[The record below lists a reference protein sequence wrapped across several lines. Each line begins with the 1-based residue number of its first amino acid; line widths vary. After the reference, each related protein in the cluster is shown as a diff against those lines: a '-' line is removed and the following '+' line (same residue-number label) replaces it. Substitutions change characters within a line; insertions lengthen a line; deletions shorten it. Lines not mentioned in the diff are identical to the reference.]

1 MTEVIQAIYDALS
14 GHSNLLEHVSADRIR
29 RGWQEPVNPPSIRFF
44 NAGMKPAGDDS
55 KRHGT
60 VEENFVIAI
69 LADDDLIIEQ
79 IAVEVIDAMQV
90 ESLQHESV
98 IFHSCF
104 CIGDGR
110 GTFFDPLRK
119 IHRRDISFT
128 LIYSV

>member
-1 MTEVIQAIYDALS
+1 MTEVIQAIYGALS
-14 GHSNLLEHVSADRIR
+14 SNSDLLELVSADCIR

-55 KRHGT
+55 NRHGT
-60 VEENFVIAI
+60 VEEKFVIAI

-79 IAVEVIDAMQV
+79 IAVVVIDAMQV
-90 ESLQHESV
+90 ESLQNDSV
-98 IFHSCF
+98 IFHNCF
-104 CIGDGR
+104 FGGDGR

-128 LIYSV
+128 LIYSM

>member
-1 MTEVIQAIYDALS
+1 MTEVIQAIYEALS
-14 GHSNLLEHVSADRIR
+14 SHSNLLELVSADCIR

-60 VEENFVIAI
+60 VEENFVVAI
-69 LADDDLIIEQ
+69 LADDDLKIEQ
-79 IAVEVIDAMQV
+79 IAVEVIDAMRV
-90 ESLQHESV
+90 ELLHHDSV
-98 IFHSCF
+98 NFHNCF
-104 CIGDGR
+104 YSGDGR

-128 LIYSV
+128 LIYST